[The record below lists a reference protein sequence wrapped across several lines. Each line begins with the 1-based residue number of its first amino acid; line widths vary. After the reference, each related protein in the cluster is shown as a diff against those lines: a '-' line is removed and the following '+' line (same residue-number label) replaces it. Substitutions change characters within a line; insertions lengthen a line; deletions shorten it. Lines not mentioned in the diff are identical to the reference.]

1 MVAIRSLALALALIA
16 SLIALSPSSGGAN
29 PPASDRAN
37 PPRSSL
43 FAQSAAQRLNRD
55 FQSDTVSFL
64 LVEAPSGKVLASHW
78 NQPNTPIPLGSLV
91 KPFTALAYGESHAFL
106 YPQHIRHGTAT
117 GCWLPRG
124 HGAVDLPTAI
134 AYSCN
139 SYFRA
144 LAEKM
149 TAADVS
155 PTALRYGLDPPAPGT
170 AGPVL
175 AGLGNRW
182 PISPLNMAR
191 AYLELV
197 RRREQPGVRQILAG
211 MAQSA
216 EKGTGAAVGRA
227 LPFPDAL
234 VKTGTA
240 PCTHSNRAPGDGFA
254 IVMAPS
260 DDPQILLLVRVHGVP
275 GAQAAKIA
283 GQMLRSITE

>member
-1 MVAIRSLALALALIA
+1 MVAIRNLALASVV
-16 SLIALSPSSGGAN
+16 SLLALSPSSGSART
-29 PPASDRAN
+29 PVSDRAN
-37 PPRSSL
+37 PPRTSL
-43 FAQSAAQRLNRD
+43 FAQSAAQILNRD
-55 FQSDTVSFL
+55 FPSDTVSFL
-64 LVEAPSGKVLASHW
+64 LLDASTGKTLASRW
-78 NQPNTPIPLGSLV
+78 GKIDAPIPLGSLV
-91 KPFTALAYGESHAFL
+91 KPFTALAYGEGHAFL
-106 YPQHIRHGTAT
+106 YPQHICRGTAT

-124 HGAVDLPTAI
+124 HGSVDLSTAI

-139 SYFRA
+139 SYFRS
-144 LAEKM
+144 LTETM

-155 PTALRYGLDPPAPGT
+155 PTALRYGIDPPAPGT
-170 AGPVL
+170 AGPAL

-182 PISPLNMAR
+182 LISPLSMAR

-197 RRREQPGVRQILAG
+197 RRRDQPGVRQIVAG

-216 EKGTGAAVGRA
+216 EKGTGAAVDRV

-260 DDPQILLLVRVHGVP
+260 NDPQILLMVRVHGAP
-275 GAQAAKIA
+275 GAQAAKMA